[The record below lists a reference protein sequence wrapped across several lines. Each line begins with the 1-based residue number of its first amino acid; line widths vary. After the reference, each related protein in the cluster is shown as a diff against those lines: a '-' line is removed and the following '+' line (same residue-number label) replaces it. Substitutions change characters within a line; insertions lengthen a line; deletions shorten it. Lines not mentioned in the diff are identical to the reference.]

1 MLAGKSIPVTLQRVS
16 SSGWQEMWQ
25 WELERLQSY
34 REWYLQQRLVTL
46 HTCLFIYSFVR
57 LQYWLTQQK
66 PKWWPWDQQV
76 DRLRLTPTCN
86 KKKGVENVQATSL
99 DHISPHGGAQYHRNC
114 KTPKEKDCF
123 CSAVSSFSTKMETQ
137 TALGNPKQ
145 KQTHP
150 ETSKWHKWWRLCAT
164 SVVHF
169 SPLNKWRRSKL
180 CLW

>member
-1 MLAGKSIPVTLQRVS
+1 MGDVSRWWVIAEPPLRLSVTIVFCWNANMLAGKSIPVTLQRVS
-16 SSGWQEMWQ
+16 SSGLQEMWQ

-86 KKKGVENVQATSL
+86 KKRCGKCPSNKPWSHL
-99 DHISPHGGAQYHRNC
+99 
-114 KTPKEKDCF
+114 
-123 CSAVSSFSTKMETQ
+123 ST
-137 TALGNPKQ
+137 
-145 KQTHP
+145 
-150 ETSKWHKWWRLCAT
+150 WWR
-164 SVVHF
+164 SI
-169 SPLNKWRRSKL
+169 PSKL
-180 CLW
+180 QNTKRERLFLLCCF